1 MYPITVYVHCE
12 KTNGNIM
19 IFFQK
24 QKRRRTVALSFFLSL
39 LIYLYIVVR
48 NAVRKKITIFSQ
60 YATNQAVGSAKR
72 SAKCGAKTEVKL
84 NNTLWV

>member
-48 NAVRKKITIFSQ
+48 NAVR
-60 YATNQAVGSAKR
+60 NAVR
-72 SAKCGAKTEVKL
+72 KL
-84 NNTLWV
+84 K